1 MIAVLDTSIAV
12 KWFAPDGDAGDAVAE
27 RLLRDVVARPRRFVV
42 PELFFYEMTAVLCR
56 RMRQARDAY
65 TALQRLARLGL
76 RRIRL
81 DDCLLRRAAHL
92 AYDYKLSGY
101 DACFRRPRDGP
112 GWRLAHP
119 RRRGPSAAGCA
130 RRLARPGVALAR
142 SHGAVLTGLFPAH

>member
-1 MIAVLDTSIAV
+1 VIAVLDTSIAA

-65 TALQRLARLGL
+65 AALQRLARLGL

-81 DDCLLRRAAHL
+81 DDRLLRRAIHL

-101 DACFRRPRDGP
+101 DACFAALAMDLGGVWLTLDGA
-112 GWRLAHP
+112 AH
-119 RRRGPSAAGCA
+119 
-130 RRLARPGVALAR
+130 RRLAALGVSR
-142 SHGAVLTGLFPAH
+142 VPA